1 MEPFIGQL
9 MCVGF
14 NFAPNGWAKCDG
26 QLLAIASNTALFSL
40 LGTIYGGD
48 GRTTF
53 ALPDLRGRIPLHN
66 GTGPGLPN
74 YNQGSRAGLPTSQL
88 VTANLPAHNHTGVL
102 NVSTA
107 NADASTPASGST
119 IAVPGTVSGRAFNA
133 TLGFNSATPNVGIN
147 SVTTNNT
154 GSNTPFTTQSP
165 YLTLNWVIALVGIF
179 PSRS

>member
-14 NFAPNGWAKCDG
+14 NFAPNGWARCDG

-40 LGTIYGGD
+40 IGTIYGGD

-53 ALPDLRGRIPLHN
+53 ALPDLRGRVPIHN
-66 GTGPGLPN
+66 GTGPGLPSFS
-74 YNQGSRAGLPTSQL
+74 QGQRSGTTTTTLT
-88 VTANLPAHNHTGVL
+88 VANLPSHSHTL
-102 NVSTA
+102 RVSSA
-107 NADASTPASGST
+107 NASQSAATSGST
-119 IAVPGTVSGRAFNA
+119 IATPGSQSGRSFTG
-133 TLGFNSATPNVGIN
+133 TLGYNTATPDIGMSAASIG
-147 SVTTNNT
+147 NT
-154 GSNTPFTTQSP
+154 GSNVAFNNLQP